1 MNLVKTRD
9 HREGHEIIDIMLREY
24 PDRDP
29 VKYSVTPE
37 TRELTIPYGQW
48 AVTHAWPEIQP
59 EDFMDFLRHASL
71 QTLQDGFYPC
81 HADAVAKFWTYI
93 GPSL

>member
-1 MNLVKTRD
+1 MTLIKSLVHRD
-9 HREGHEIIDIMLREY
+9 GHEIIDIMLQEY
-24 PDRDP
+24 PDRYP

-48 AVTHAWPEIQP
+48 AVTHDWPEIQS
-59 EDFMDFLRHASL
+59 EDFMDFLRNASL

-81 HADAVAKFWTYI
+81 NAAAVEKFWTYI
-93 GPSL
+93 APSL